1 MPRRYLL
8 ARVPCQGVYAQH
20 GTIVRVAYLAVAMLW
35 WLGATVVRHLLGR
48 CRGTIVLC
56 YHGVSD
62 RQRSGFAWQMN
73 RLADRAIDA
82 ADVEAAPQTGARSPR
97 VLVTFDDAFANLL
110 RNALPIMQQLE
121 VPATI
126 FAVPGN
132 LADTPR
138 WPVPPG
144 DPDSPERHERTM
156 SVDDIRSVRSMLC
169 RFGSHTLSHPDLTTL
184 TPALLR
190 EQLVQSRIQMQQ
202 ILQQNVEDIALP
214 FGSYS
219 RAVLAAAREAGYKR
233 VFTLDPCL
241 RPIAPR
247 HHRPFSHDTGRVAS
261 GVSVDLRRRV
271 RLAAAVAEVA
281 AAVAQGAAGGPQEGA
296 RIRVNTHLEYPDRA
310 EWRKA
315 AAAFGD
321 YSYRQVWDFGIACAD
336 RLGACSEHVAI
347 REGTDLLGLADVRIK
362 RLPVVGSGIAYIN
375 GAPLV
380 RRNGTSEPQRLGSC
394 LKALL
399 REYVEQRGLVLR
411 VLPALGGPV
420 WNAEQ
425 EQVFAGLGFERAD
438 APPYRTLLVAIDPP
452 MEQIRKAF
460 DQKWRNGL
468 NRAERNGLTVR
479 SGDAHLLFEEFC
491 ALYRQLLD
499 RKGFDVDLHA
509 DFYAAVQR
517 NLANGERFLVSLV
530 DVAGKPAAG
539 HVASALGDTCVYL
552 LGASNDEGMQNKAS
566 YLLQWHTI
574 QMARKRDCVF
584 YDLGGIDP
592 DGNPGVYHFKQGL
605 KGMDVTAPGPYEMQ
619 PVGLRRHI
627 VRGCERMYRS
637 VRTLWSGVSPKPQRA
652 NPRQGAST

>member
-1 MPRRYLL
+1 M
-8 ARVPCQGVYAQH
+8 
-20 GTIVRVAYLAVAMLW
+20 
-35 WLGATVVRHLLGR
+35 
-48 CRGTIVLC
+48 LC

-219 RAVLAAAREAGYKR
+219 RAVLAAARGGRLQAGLHPR
-233 VFTLDPCL
+233 SVLAAD
-241 RPIAPR
+241 RPGII
-247 HHRPFSHDTGRVAS
+247 GRFPMTPDVWPS

-296 RIRVNTHLEYPDRA
+296 RIRVNTHLSIPIERNGGKRRRPLGTTVIARSGTSA
-310 EWRKA
+310 SPARTGLGPA
-315 AAAFGD
+315 ANTSRSA
-321 YSYRQVWDFGIACAD
+321 RERTCWVWPMC
-336 RLGACSEHVAI
+336 
-347 REGTDLLGLADVRIK
+347 
-362 RLPVVGSGIAYIN
+362 GSSVCRWWGPESPYIN